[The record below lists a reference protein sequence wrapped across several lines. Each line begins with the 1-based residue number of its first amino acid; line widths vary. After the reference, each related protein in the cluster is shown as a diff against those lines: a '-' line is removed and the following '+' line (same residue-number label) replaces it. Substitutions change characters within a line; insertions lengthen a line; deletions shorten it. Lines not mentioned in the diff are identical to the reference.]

1 MTVEEKVKEILLEI
15 LDVEEDKIVPS
26 AHLRKDLNASS
37 VDMVEIL
44 AAFEND
50 YDIQISEEE
59 TEELLTVEAIV
70 DYLKKKV
77 G

>member
-1 MTVEEKVKEILLEI
+1 MTVEEKVREVLLEV

-26 AHLRKDLNASS
+26 AHLREDLNASS
-37 VDMVEIL
+37 VDMVEIM

-59 TEELLTVEAIV
+59 AEKLLTVQAIV
-70 DYLKKKV
+70 DYLTKKLS
-77 G
+77 

>member
-1 MTVEEKVKEILLEI
+1 MTVEEKVKEILIEI

-37 VDMVEIL
+37 VDMVEIM
-44 AAFEND
+44 AALEND
-50 YDIQISEEE
+50 YDLTIPEED
-59 TEELLTVEAIV
+59 TENLLTVKAIV
-70 DYLKKKV
+70 DYLSIRL